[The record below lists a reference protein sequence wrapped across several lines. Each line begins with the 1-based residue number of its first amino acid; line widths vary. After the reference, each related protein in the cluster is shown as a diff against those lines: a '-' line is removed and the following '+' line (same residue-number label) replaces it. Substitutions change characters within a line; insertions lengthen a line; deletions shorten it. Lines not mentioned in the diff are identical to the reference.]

1 MSKIL
6 FPSEVTAE
14 TTNSVVLVPVDLQK
28 EDPALLEM
36 LRLQGEHEANL
47 AERFAQSWYRSGTGQ
62 LLVLAV
68 HGLLAAHWYPLD

>member
-36 LRLQGEHEANL
+36 LRLQGEHEAM
-47 AERFAQSWYRSGTGQ
+47 T
-62 LLVLAV
+62 
-68 HGLLAAHWYPLD
+68 